1 MEPGRLAVGG
11 ADEVGAAD
19 EEAGGGVDAE
29 LRGLCAALQMSAAE
43 RGGNDQVQLE
53 LAACLLEQMGSRASV
68 AKATPPPTPGTPE
81 PPTPPT
87 PPAFSVASA
96 RTVRD
101 SPQLQ
106 LQILAS
112 PAGSALRGLQA
123 GPKQVAVRR
132 SKERAASD
140 AARKPALPRT
150 AVKEAAKATPPA
162 VAAAAAPTEPA
173 ATAGRQAFLEQEQ
186 RGLKQQG
193 AAQKRRRNRRKRI
206 LKVREAARQEAE
218 ALEAHGDAA
227 IKAGD
232 HSAAVTAFSSALKL
246 DFVDDRLR
254 KLLATSLRAAQGR
267 VAAETLAKAL
277 LVKAEAKMN
286 MGEFGKA
293 ARVYESLLD
302 SKGADSEFQE
312 RCQDGLRAARIGV
325 DDNAREEARS
335 YLGQGLHAT
344 EAKDFESAMDL
355 LSTGLMVLESR
366 DEELRCQL
374 QGALDASVAAH
385 SEETGRRATQTLEEC
400 RALIK
405 AGGYETAIALLKSA
419 QSVALSAALSAQLS
433 AALASA
439 QAAKPPA
446 NTRTPK
452 VTDQRLE
459 SDEALEAQAAKER
472 EAEAQRLAA
481 EKRATAAEM
490 ARTKAAERA
499 IISTTTLKG
508 QIDQATARLAHPSAG
523 KDAKDKRRKGE
534 RESGGRKETLVQPEE
549 SDDDD
554 PDVDLEGCD
563 RFLNISLVSTPILAQ
578 DWLTRKAT
586 GCRWMAELNAGPD
599 DADELESMAAELLS
613 EDSDGST
620 ASSEAGDSA
629 FDLDAM
635 QAELEEG
642 DDGEE
647 EDEIRLELEDDA
659 ETEEEEREEREGGGS
674 SSGEDEEEDDD
685 GDGSVD
691 DDLQALEAELLS
703 GGGSPRPA
711 EELIGGGLLALAAAA
726 GRGHLGGRCKPG
738 GGTAVE
744 AERDCGGRRG

>member
-1 MEPGRLAVGG
+1 
-11 ADEVGAAD
+11 
-19 EEAGGGVDAE
+19 
-29 LRGLCAALQMSAAE
+29 
-43 RGGNDQVQLE
+43 VQ
-53 LAACLLEQMGSRASV
+53 
-68 AKATPPPTPGTPE
+68 
-81 PPTPPT
+81 
-87 PPAFSVASA
+87 
-96 RTVRD
+96 
-101 SPQLQ
+101 
-106 LQILAS
+106 
-112 PAGSALRGLQA
+112 
-123 GPKQVAVRR
+123 
-132 SKERAASD
+132 
-140 AARKPALPRT
+140 PALPRT
-150 AVKEAAKATPPA
+150 AVKKAAKATPPA

-312 RCQDGLRAARIGV
+312 RCRDGLRAARIGV

-400 RALIK
+400 RALTK

-419 QSVALSAALSAQLS
+419 QSVALSTALSAQLS
-433 AALASA
+433 TALASA
-439 QAAKPPA
+439 QAAKSPA
-446 NTRTPK
+446 TRTPK

-534 RESGGRKETLVQPEE
+534 RESGGQKETLVQPEE

-554 PDVDLEGCD
+554 PDVDLEGCA
-563 RFLNISLVSTPILAQ
+563 P
-578 DWLTRKAT
+578 
-586 GCRWMAELNAGPD
+586 
-599 DADELESMAAELLS
+599 
-613 EDSDGST
+613 
-620 ASSEAGDSA
+620 
-629 FDLDAM
+629 
-635 QAELEEG
+635 
-642 DDGEE
+642 
-647 EDEIRLELEDDA
+647 
-659 ETEEEEREEREGGGS
+659 
-674 SSGEDEEEDDD
+674 
-685 GDGSVD
+685 SVD
-691 DDLQALEAELLS
+691 
-703 GGGSPRPA
+703 RPS
-711 EELIGGGLLALAAAA
+711 ISFC
-726 GRGHLGGRCKPG
+726 R
-738 GGTAVE
+738 
-744 AERDCGGRRG
+744 

>member
-1 MEPGRLAVGG
+1 MEPGRSSAVG
-11 ADEVGAAD
+11 ADA
-19 EEAGGGVDAE
+19 DAE

-43 RGGNDQVQLE
+43 RGGNDKVQLE

-68 AKATPPPTPGTPE
+68 ASTPPPTPRTPE
-81 PPTPPT
+81 PRTPPT
-87 PPAFSVASA
+87 PPSPPTFSAASA

-112 PAGSALRGLQA
+112 PAGSAMRGLQA
-123 GPKQVAVRR
+123 GPKKVAVQR

-150 AVKEAAKATPPA
+150 AVKKAAKATPPA
-162 VAAAAAPTEPA
+162 VAPAAAPTEPA

-206 LKVREAARQEAE
+206 LKAREAARHEAE
-218 ALEAHGDAA
+218 VLEAQGDAA
-227 IKAGD
+227 IQAGD

-312 RCQDGLRAARIGV
+312 RCRDGLRAARIGV

-335 YLGQGLHAT
+335 YLGQGVHAT

-355 LSTGLMVLESR
+355 LSTGLMVLDTR

-374 QGALDASVAAH
+374 QAALDASVAAH
-385 SEETGRRATQTLEEC
+385 SEEAGRRATQTLEEC
-400 RALIK
+400 RALTK

-419 QSVALSAALSAQLS
+419 QSVALSAELSGQLS

-439 QAAKPPA
+439 QAAKPRV
-446 NTRTPK
+446 NTPK
-452 VTDQRLE
+452 VTDQRLD
-459 SDEALEAQAAKER
+459 SDEVLEAQAAKER

-508 QIDQATARLAHPSAG
+508 QIDQAAARLARPSAG
-523 KDAKDKRRKGE
+523 KDKRRKGE
-534 RESGGRKETLVQPEE
+534 RGSGGQKETRQTLVQPEE

-554 PDVDLEGCD
+554 DPDVDLEGCEHALL
-563 RFLNISLVSTPILAQ
+563 RSALNI
-578 DWLTRKAT
+578 
-586 GCRWMAELNAGPD
+586 
-599 DADELESMAAELLS
+599 LLYMNS
-613 EDSDGST
+613 EH
-620 ASSEAGDSA
+620 
-629 FDLDAM
+629 
-635 QAELEEG
+635 
-642 DDGEE
+642 
-647 EDEIRLELEDDA
+647 
-659 ETEEEEREEREGGGS
+659 
-674 SSGEDEEEDDD
+674 
-685 GDGSVD
+685 
-691 DDLQALEAELLS
+691 
-703 GGGSPRPA
+703 
-711 EELIGGGLLALAAAA
+711 ALASCRRLANAQSHRLQVDGRA
-726 GRGHLGGRCKPG
+726 QRGRGRAGEHGCGIALGRQQRKHRVVG
-738 GGTAVE
+738 GWG
-744 AERDCGGRRG
+744 